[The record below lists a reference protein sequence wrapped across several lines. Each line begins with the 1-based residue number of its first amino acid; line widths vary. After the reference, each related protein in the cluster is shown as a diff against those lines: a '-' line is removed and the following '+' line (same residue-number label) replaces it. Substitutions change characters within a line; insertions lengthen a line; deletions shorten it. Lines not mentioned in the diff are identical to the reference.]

1 MHLMNTSENGNFC
14 QLAFFFKKARDI
26 PKKEISLNP
35 IYHAGERA
43 QKQQRKKKIE
53 EAMSIK

>member
-14 QLAFFFKKARDI
+14 QLAFFFKKARDM

-43 QKQQRKKKIE
+43 
-53 EAMSIK
+53 